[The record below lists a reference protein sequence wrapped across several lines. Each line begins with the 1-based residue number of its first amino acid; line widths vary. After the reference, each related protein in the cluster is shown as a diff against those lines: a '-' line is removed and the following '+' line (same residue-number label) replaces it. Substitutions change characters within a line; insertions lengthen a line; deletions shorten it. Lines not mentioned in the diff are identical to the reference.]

1 MESYRIMMWFICVSS
16 CVASAEPF
24 ILCYP
29 LAHRKL
35 RSLPVRIACSLFPS
49 GDVDCTASNAFETLI
64 PFRDQN
70 VLFHSIL
77 CKVNFCSWLQKMSTF
92 FFHSPYTIHGTK
104 YDSLNIFL
112 SWFHLIPLEFIYNSL
127 KASSVAYCVMSISSS
142 CTAFASF
149 YEIPL
154 FHCSNEK
161 GGVLFFHQDCFFRSM
176 NNGLFRFNER

>member
-92 FFHSPYTIHGTK
+92 FFPFSVYHSRNKIRFAEYILELISFNSTWIHIQFIKSFICGLLCHVHQFIMYGVCKFLWNTSF
-104 YDSLNIFL
+104 SLLKRERRCIIF
-112 SWFHLIPLEFIYNSL
+112 
-127 KASSVAYCVMSISSS
+127 SS
-142 CTAFASF
+142 
-149 YEIPL
+149 
-154 FHCSNEK
+154 
-161 GGVLFFHQDCFFRSM
+161 GLFFQI
-176 NNGLFRFNER
+176 NEQWTI